1 MVELELLGANGDTIV
16 MTDEDGERYS
26 IVVDDALRAAVRR
39 DRGAILPPSGT
50 VAEAPAPLRPRQ
62 LQAYMRAGATAAE
75 VAISTGMDVEHVR
88 RFEGPVL
95 AERQW
100 AVSQAQSCRIGWEKD
115 SPLLGELV
123 VDRLATRGVD
133 PSSLEWDALREGRDP
148 WLIMV
153 TFVQSAEEKQARWS
167 LDLTARAVHALDDEA
182 RWLTEAGA
190 GAKRP
195 AVFDQDSKAPG
206 ASASA
211 PSAQSGNSP
220 AAAGSAASGAVSAA
234 SAPAAASGES
244 TGLAVEMPSGMLP
257 VREYGRPTSGAM
269 SADDTD
275 ALLADL
281 ASSRGRR
288 VEVEMPQDDELSG
301 FAGARNGDEDA
312 FTDPHGIDYT
322 SSPESPE
329 VPSPPARGM
338 EGRRAEAG
346 ARATD
351 ESLEQAE
358 GLSAQ
363 VYSMS
368 ERRRLHT
375 GNHPAGTRLVTAS
388 SAPSAAPSAPSPAVE
403 RIPVGR
409 RAPLGADS
417 PTEPVPEIPMPSR
430 SEVLAKASPGP
441 SAASAAG
448 TQEPLPDMPKT
459 PPAKKKSRRRSRRS
473 VPSWDEIVF
482 GARPE

>member
-190 GAKRP
+190 GTQRP

-211 PSAQSGNSP
+211 PSAQSGHSP
-220 AAAGSAASGAVSAA
+220 VAADSAANSAVSAA
-234 SAPAAASGES
+234 SAPVALSGDS
-244 TGLAVEMPSGMLP
+244 SGLAVEMPAGMLP

-288 VEVEMPQDDELSG
+288 VEVEMPQDDDLNG
-301 FAGARNGDEDA
+301 LGGAGNSDEDT

-329 VPSPPARGM
+329 VPSPPARDI
-338 EGRRAEAG
+338 EEHRTEASN
-346 ARATD
+346 
-351 ESLEQAE
+351 EPLEQAA

-388 SAPSAAPSAPSPAVE
+388 SAPSAAPSAPSPSVE
-403 RIPVGR
+403 RVPVGR

-448 TQEPLPDMPKT
+448 TQEPLPDMPRT
-459 PPAKKKSRRRSRRS
+459 PPTKKKSRRRSRRS